1 MAERKDEILNF
12 IVEEFIKTATPVCSS
27 LIVDKYFKDLSSA
40 TVRNDMV
47 LLEEMGLIFQPHT
60 SAGRIPTIEGYKSYL
75 NEIQGREWTLNIKSK
90 KIIDSINLT
99 KSEQDIK
106 SMAKALAEISDSAV
120 LIGFSPHNVYYTGI
134 SNIFRQPEFRDQTL
148 IYSISEVIDHLDEVM
163 QMIYLKI
170 GEEIKIIIG
179 DENPFGE
186 LTSVILSKVNI
197 ENKEIMV
204 GILGP
209 NRMDYRENISLIKY
223 IQQIKK

>member
-12 IVEEFIKTATPVCSS
+12 IVEEFIKTATPVSSS

>member
-12 IVEEFIKTATPVCSS
+12 IVEEFIKTATPVSSS

-163 QMIYLKI
+163 
-170 GEEIKIIIG
+170 
-179 DENPFGE
+179 
-186 LTSVILSKVNI
+186 
-197 ENKEIMV
+197 
-204 GILGP
+204 
-209 NRMDYRENISLIKY
+209 
-223 IQQIKK
+223 